1 MTSYDDPD
9 PDPIVAE
16 VRRARAEI
24 FAEYDFDLRKMMEA
38 MMKRQREH
46 PELYASPS
54 SSKPAETHLPKKV
67 G

>member
-1 MTSYDDPD
+1 MISYDDPD

-16 VRRARAEI
+16 VRRAREEI

-46 PELYASPS
+46 PELYASS
-54 SSKPAETHLPKKV
+54 SSSRPIETEVPKKV